1 MRASLKNGRTPSW
14 INSAAGN
21 ANTMT
26 TLLCFG
32 LGYCARHFVRTF
44 GTRFDHTIGT
54 VRTSEKAERINT
66 DHAVQAL
73 VFDGTRSSDVADAIA
88 NCDAILASAPPTES
102 GDPVLAVFADALAR
116 APKLKS
122 VVYLS
127 TVGVYGNH
135 NGAWIDET
143 TPPTPTTAR
152 GRARL
157 VAETAWQYLRADPEK
172 SVAVLRLAG
181 IYGPGRNVLAQ
192 VANGTAKRIVK
203 PGQVFSRIHVA
214 DIASVIDTAFAQR
227 ANGIFNVS
235 DDEPTAPQDV
245 VSFAADLLGRA
256 APPEIAFTQAIKD
269 LSPMALS
276 FYSECRRVRNDRIKR
291 ELGITLRF
299 PTYRDGLGALAAGGN
314 EALGVDF

>member
-1 MRASLKNGRTPSW
+1 MQDTV
-14 INSAAGN
+14 
-21 ANTMT
+21 T

-32 LGYCARHFVRTF
+32 FGYCARHFVRTF
-44 GTRFDHTIGT
+44 GARFDHTIGT
-54 VRTSEKAERINT
+54 VRTIENAERINA

-73 VFDGTRSSDVADAIA
+73 VFDGSGNPEVADAIA
-88 NCDAILASAPPTES
+88 NCDAVLASAPPTDS

-143 TPPTPTTAR
+143 TVPKPTTTR

-157 VAETAWQYLRADPEK
+157 VAESAWQVLGADTEK

-181 IYGPGRNVLAQ
+181 IYGPRRNALAQ

-214 DIASVIDTAFAQR
+214 DIAAVIDGAFARR

-245 VSFAADLLGRA
+245 ISFAADLLGRP
-256 APPEIAFTQAIKD
+256 APPEIPFSQAIKD

-276 FYSECRRVRNDRIKR
+276 FYTECRRVRNDRIKR

-299 PTYRDGLGALAAGGN
+299 PTYRDGLCALAAGGN
-314 EALGVDF
+314 DPLGVGLP

>member
-1 MRASLKNGRTPSW
+1 MQD
-14 INSAAGN
+14 
-21 ANTMT
+21 TMT

-32 LGYCARHFVRTF
+32 FGYCARHFVRTF
-44 GTRFDHTIGT
+44 GARFDHTIGT
-54 VRTSEKAERINT
+54 VRTAEKAERINAQ
-66 DHAVQAL
+66 HSVQAL
-73 VFDGTRSSDVADAIA
+73 VFDGTARPELVDAIA
-88 NCDAILASAPPTES
+88 NCDAVLASTPPTDN
-102 GDPVLAVFADALAR
+102 GDPVLAVFVDALAS

-135 NGAWIDET
+135 DGAWIDEAT
-143 TPPTPTTAR
+143 VPNPTTTR

-157 VAETAWQYLRADPEK
+157 VAETAWQGLFAGTGK

-181 IYGPGRNVLAQ
+181 IYGPGRNALAQ

-214 DIASVIDTAFAQR
+214 DIASVIDSAFAHR

-235 DDEPTAPQDV
+235 DDEPAAPQEV
-245 VSFAADLLGRA
+245 ISFAAGLLERP
-256 APPEIAFTQAIKD
+256 APPEVPFTQAIKD

-291 ELGITLRF
+291 ELGVSLRF
-299 PTYRDGLGALAAGGN
+299 PTYRDGLRALAAGGN
-314 EALGVDF
+314 NRDGDL

>member
-1 MRASLKNGRTPSW
+1 LRCRASLG
-14 INSAAGN
+14 
-21 ANTMT
+21 
-26 TLLCFG
+26 
-32 LGYCARHFVRTF
+32 
-44 GTRFDHTIGT
+44 
-54 VRTSEKAERINT
+54 
-66 DHAVQAL
+66 
-73 VFDGTRSSDVADAIA
+73 AD
-88 NCDAILASAPPTES
+88 S

-116 APKLKS
+116 ASKLKS

-135 NGAWIDET
+135 DGAWIDET
-143 TPPTPTTAR
+143 TVPNPTTTR

-157 VAETAWQYLRADPEK
+157 VAETAWQRLLADTGK

-181 IYGPGRNVLAQ
+181 IYGPERNALAQ

-214 DIASVIDTAFAQR
+214 DIASVIDSAFTQR

-235 DDEPTAPQDV
+235 DDEPAAPQDV
-245 VSFAADLLGRA
+245 ISFAADLLERP
-256 APPEIAFTQAIKD
+256 APPEIPFTQAIKG

-291 ELGITLRF
+291 ELGVTLRF
-299 PTYRDGLGALAAGGN
+299 PTYRDGLRALAAGN
-314 EALGVDF
+314 DVTDID

>member
-1 MRASLKNGRTPSW
+1 
-14 INSAAGN
+14 
-21 ANTMT
+21 MT

-32 LGYCARHFVRTF
+32 LGYCARHYVRTF
-44 GTRFDHTIGT
+44 GARFDHTIGT
-54 VRTSEKAERINT
+54 VRTTEKAERIEA

-73 VFDGTRSSDVADAIA
+73 VFDGTPSAEVTDAIA
-88 NCDAILASAPPTES
+88 NCDAILVSAPPADS
-102 GDPVLAVFADALAR
+102 SDPVLAVFADTLAR
-116 APKLKS
+116 ASKLKS

-135 NGAWIDET
+135 DGAWIDET
-143 TPPTPTTAR
+143 TAPNPTTTR

-157 VAETAWQYLRADPEK
+157 AAETAWQELCVGTEK
-172 SVAVLRLAG
+172 SIAVLRLAG
-181 IYGPGRNVLAQ
+181 IYGPGRNALAQ

-214 DIASVIDTAFAQR
+214 DIASVIDSAFAQR

-245 VSFAADLLGRA
+245 ISFAADLLERP
-256 APPEIAFTQAIKD
+256 APPEIPFTRAIKD

-276 FYSECRRVRNDRIKR
+276 FYSECRRVRNDRVKR

-299 PTYRDGLGALAAGGN
+299 PTYRDGLRALAAGGN
-314 EALGVDF
+314 DPDGVDF

>member
-1 MRASLKNGRTPSW
+1 
-14 INSAAGN
+14 
-21 ANTMT
+21 MT
-26 TLLCFG
+26 ILLCFG
-32 LGYCARHFVRTF
+32 FGYCARHFVKTR
-44 GTRFDHTIGT
+44 GARFDHIIGT
-54 VRTSEKAERINT
+54 VRTTEKAERIT
-66 DHAVQAL
+66 AHHAVQAL
-73 VFDGTRSSDVADAIA
+73 VFDGTASPDVADAIA
-88 NCDAILASAPPTES
+88 NCDAVLASAPPTDS
-102 GDPVLAVFADALAR
+102 GDPVLTVFADALAR
-116 APKLKS
+116 ASKLKS

-135 NGAWIDET
+135 NGAWVDET
-143 TPPTPTTAR
+143 TVPGPTTAR
-152 GRARL
+152 GCARL
-157 VAETAWQYLRADPEK
+157 RAESAWQGLCAGTGK

-214 DIASVIDTAFAQR
+214 DIASVIDSAFAQR

-245 VSFAADLLGRA
+245 IRFAADLLERP
-256 APPEIAFTQAIKD
+256 APPEIPFTQAIKD

-299 PTYRDGLGALAAGGN
+299 PTYRDGLRALAAAGN
-314 EALGVDF
+314 NPDGVDA

>member
-1 MRASLKNGRTPSW
+1 MA
-14 INSAAGN
+14 
-21 ANTMT
+21 

-44 GTRFDHTIGT
+44 GARFDHTIGT
-54 VRTSEKAERINT
+54 VRTTEKAERINAH
-66 DHAVQAL
+66 HAVKAL
-73 VFDGTRSSDVADAIA
+73 VFDGTASPEVADAIA
-88 NCDAILASAPPTES
+88 TCDAVLVSTPPTDS
-102 GDPVLAVFADALAR
+102 GDPVLAVFADALTH

-135 NGAWIDET
+135 DGAWIDET
-143 TPPTPTTAR
+143 SAPNPTTAR
-152 GRARL
+152 GRVRL
-157 VAETAWQYLRADPEK
+157 AAETAWQGLFAGTAK
-172 SVAVLRLAG
+172 SVALLRLAG
-181 IYGPGRNVLAQ
+181 IYGPGRNALAQ

-214 DIASVIDTAFAQR
+214 DIASVIDSAFARR
-227 ANGIFNVS
+227 AHGIFNVN

-245 VSFAADLLGRA
+245 ISFAAELLDRP
-256 APPEIAFTQAIKD
+256 APPEIPFSQAVKD

-299 PTYRDGLGALAAGGN
+299 PTYRDGLRALAAGASDP
-314 EALGVDF
+314 EDVVI

>member
-1 MRASLKNGRTPSW
+1 MQDA
-14 INSAAGN
+14 
-21 ANTMT
+21 MT

-32 LGYCARHFVRTF
+32 FGYCARHFVKIF
-44 GTRFDHTIGT
+44 GARFDHTIGT
-54 VRTSEKAERINT
+54 VRTTEKAERINAH
-66 DHAVQAL
+66 HAVQVL
-73 VFDGTRSSDVADAIA
+73 VFDGTTTPEVVNAIA
-88 NCDAILASAPPTES
+88 NCDAVLASTPPAES
-102 GDPVLAVFADALAR
+102 GDPVLAAFADALAR

-127 TVGVYGNH
+127 TVGVYGNRD
-135 NGAWIDET
+135 GAWTDET
-143 TPPTPTTAR
+143 TEPRPTTTR

-157 VAETAWQYLRADPEK
+157 AAETAWQGLSASTGK

-181 IYGPGRNVLAQ
+181 IYGPGRNALAQ

-214 DIASVIDTAFAQR
+214 DIASVIDGAFAQR

-235 DDEPTAPQDV
+235 DDEPAAPQDV
-245 VSFAADLLGRA
+245 ISYAADLLGRP
-256 APPEIAFTQAIKD
+256 APPEIPFTQAIKD

-299 PTYRDGLGALAAGGN
+299 PTYRDGLRALAAGGN
-314 EALGVDF
+314 DLEAVDF

>member
-1 MRASLKNGRTPSW
+1 
-14 INSAAGN
+14 
-21 ANTMT
+21 MT

-44 GTRFDHTIGT
+44 GARFDHTIGT
-54 VRTSEKAERINT
+54 VRTTEKAEQINA

-73 VFDGTRSSDVADAIA
+73 VFDGTGTPAVANAIA
-88 NCDAILASAPPTES
+88 DCDAVLASAPPTDG

-143 TPPTPTTAR
+143 TVPNPTTTR

-157 VAETAWQYLRADPEK
+157 VAETAWQRLRAGTER

-181 IYGPGRNVLAQ
+181 IYGPGRNALAQ

-214 DIASVIDTAFAQR
+214 DIASVIDSAFAQR

-245 VSFAADLLGRA
+245 ISFAAELLGRP
-256 APPEIAFTQAIKD
+256 APREIPFTEAIKD

-291 ELGITLRF
+291 ELGINLRF
-299 PTYRDGLGALAAGGN
+299 PTYRDGLCALASGSN
-314 EALGVDF
+314 DPLGADF